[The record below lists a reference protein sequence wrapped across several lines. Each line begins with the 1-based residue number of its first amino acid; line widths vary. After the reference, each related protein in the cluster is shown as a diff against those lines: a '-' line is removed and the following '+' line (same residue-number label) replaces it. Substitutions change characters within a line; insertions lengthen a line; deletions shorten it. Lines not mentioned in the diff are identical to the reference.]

1 MGHHPELVDHV
12 DSTDDMVNLVDS
24 YLKNSGRAKDG
35 DYVVVVSGTPVGVPG
50 TTNSIFVHKVGQVR
64 G

>member
-1 MGHHPELVDHV
+1 MADSDEDLYSPET
-12 DSTDDMVNLVDS
+12 TDDMVTIVDS
-24 YLKNSGRAKDG
+24 LLKDSGRAVDG
-35 DYVVVVSGTPVGVPG
+35 DFVVVVSGTPVGVPG